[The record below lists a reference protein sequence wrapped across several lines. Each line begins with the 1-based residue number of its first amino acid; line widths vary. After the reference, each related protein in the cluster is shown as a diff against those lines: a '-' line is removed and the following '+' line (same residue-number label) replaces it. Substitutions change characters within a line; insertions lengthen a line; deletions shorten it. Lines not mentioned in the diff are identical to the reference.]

1 VSVAKRRKK
10 AARIWWRDQGGEKR
24 AYGDF
29 RSLGADQ
36 EALIPRGETRATTDP
51 EVAAVLFAE
60 RVKELEGI
68 RRHKGIHGRAPAPR
82 LEDYCVHHLEEKLKA
97 GRVGE
102 QHVRAARQTLRSAV
116 LHLGA
121 MTLLDAITVQDV
133 QRWMNAL
140 AKQSDR
146 KGGTLAGETRRKYLS
161 NLSNV
166 FRRAQA
172 EGVVPPG
179 YNPASALMDK
189 PQGRRFEAKWLE
201 VPEAALLL
209 EAARTYRPKRPD
221 MAVPGIHAILA
232 TFLLTGGRLS
242 EVLGLDLEDVSFD
255 RRRIIF
261 RPNAHRR
268 LKTTTSHRVVPL
280 WPQLEHVLRAW
291 VFDPDEPRA
300 TGLLFPGPDG
310 RMIGDFDKQLDA
322 IAARCGWQPG
332 EIRSR
337 ALRHTYCA
345 ARLQTTDHEAAVSPY
360 TVAKEL
366 GHGGMALVNKVYGH
380 LGEVRQRSAVVEYW
394 PEDHRKVLGDRL
406 AALARSA

>member
-1 VSVAKRRKK
+1 
-10 AARIWWRDQGGEKR
+10 
-24 AYGDF
+24 
-29 RSLGADQ
+29 
-36 EALIPRGETRATTDP
+36 
-51 EVAAVLFAE
+51 VAAVLFAE

-121 MTLLDAITVQDV
+121 MTPLDAITVQDV
-133 QRWMNAL
+133 QKWMNAL

-146 KGGTLAGETRRKYLS
+146 KGGTLSAATRRHYLN

-166 FRRAQA
+166 FRRAIS
-172 EGVVPPG
+172 EGHVIL
-179 YNPASALMDK
+179 NPAAALMEK
-189 PQGRRFEAKWLE
+189 PQAKRHEARWLE

-255 RRRIIF
+255 RRRIVF
-261 RPNAHRR
+261 RPNRHRR
-268 LKTTTSHRVVPL
+268 LKTSTSHRVVPL
-280 WPQLEHVLRAW
+280 FPQLEHVLREW
-291 VFDPDEPRA
+291 VFDPDEPKA
-300 TGLLFPGPDG
+300 NGLLFPGPDG
-310 RMIGDFDKQLDA
+310 RMIGDLDKQLDA
-322 IAARCGWQPG
+322 IAARCGWQSG

-337 ALRHTYCA
+337 AFRHTYCA
-345 ARLQTTDHEAAVSPY
+345 ARLMCTDNGAAISPFV
-360 TVAKEL
+360 VAKEL

-406 AALARSA
+406 AALARGT